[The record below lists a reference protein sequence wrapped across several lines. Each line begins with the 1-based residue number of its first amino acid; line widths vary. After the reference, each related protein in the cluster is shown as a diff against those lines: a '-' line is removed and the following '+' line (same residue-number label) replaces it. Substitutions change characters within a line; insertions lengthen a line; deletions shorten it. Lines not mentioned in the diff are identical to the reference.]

1 MLPFLVSSFS
11 APSASFS
18 ASFASSDWRCAKDSR
33 ETIDADLMMREREE
47 ETLLVSIIA
56 TTTKMYSTNQR
67 MAEKHLDLMT
77 KEQFSL
83 ERFVKSHL
91 LALSANHC
99 FSDFKWHRHR
109 FIAGLY
115 AALNT
120 CTDVPTPTTEANAVS
135 MCMGTQARE
144 RSAVVVVIAG
154 GRKLSVLILDLTSF
168 SSLLSSF
175 PGALFDEEDK
185 EEEDAGWSFVSES
198 FSRIFVVLF
207 IVLYG

>member
-1 MLPFLVSSFS
+1 M
-11 APSASFS
+11 
-18 ASFASSDWRCAKDSR
+18 K
-33 ETIDADLMMREREE
+33 
-47 ETLLVSIIA
+47 
-56 TTTKMYSTNQR
+56 
-67 MAEKHLDLMT
+67 
-77 KEQFSL
+77 FSL
-83 ERFVKSHL
+83 EQRFVKSHL

-154 GRKLSVLILDLTSF
+154 RKLSVLILDLTSF
-168 SSLLSSF
+168 SSLLSSSF
-175 PGALFDEEDK
+175 RSGALFDEEDK
-185 EEEDAGWSFVSES
+185 DDDDAGWLFVSES
-198 FSRIFVVLF
+198 FSRICVVLF
-207 IVLYG
+207 IVVYG

>member
-47 ETLLVSIIA
+47 ETLLVSIIK
-56 TTTKMYSTNQR
+56 TTTKMYSTNQER

-83 ERFVKSHL
+83 EQRFVKSHL

-99 FSDFKWHRHR
+99 FSDFN
-109 FIAGLY
+109 G
-115 AALNT
+115 
-120 CTDVPTPTTEANAVS
+120 TDTGSSPVYTPPSTRARTSQPRLQRRTRLV
-135 MCMGTQARE
+135 CVWGRRRE
-144 RSAVVVVIAG
+144 RGVQWSSLSPAG
-154 GRKLSVLILDLTSF
+154 GNFRF
-168 SSLLSSF
+168 
-175 PGALFDEEDK
+175 
-185 EEEDAGWSFVSES
+185 
-198 FSRIFVVLF
+198 
-207 IVLYG
+207 

>member
-1 MLPFLVSSFS
+1 M
-11 APSASFS
+11 
-18 ASFASSDWRCAKDSR
+18 K
-33 ETIDADLMMREREE
+33 
-47 ETLLVSIIA
+47 
-56 TTTKMYSTNQR
+56 
-67 MAEKHLDLMT
+67 
-77 KEQFSL
+77 FSL
-83 ERFVKSHL
+83 EQLFVKSHL
-91 LALSANHC
+91 LALSAIHC

-154 GRKLSVLILDLTSF
+154 RKLSVLILDLTSF
-168 SSLLSSF
+168 SSSLSSF
-175 PGALFDEEDK
+175 PGALFEEEDK
-185 EEEDAGWSFVSES
+185 DEEDAGWLFVSES
-198 FSRIFVVLF
+198 FSRICVVLF